1 MNIHQIEQRIL
12 INELMNKQTVNK
24 KMLADALIAGGYRSE
39 LNSQLPVGNAVRMH
53 MIALQVKCKHLG
65 FKLYTRQIGGPQRT
79 VYTITF
85 EAVKYIAFNHGVPQY
100 NEMGEMVDQLYA
112 FPKFSQE
119 EEE

>member
-12 INELMNKQTVNK
+12 INELMNKQIVNK
-24 KMLADALIAGGYRSE
+24 KMLADALIAGGYS
-39 LNSQLPVGNAVRMH
+39 SQLPVSNAVRMH

-85 EAVKYIAFNHGVPQY
+85 EAVKHIAFNYGMPQY
-100 NEMGEMVDQLYA
+100 DEMGEMIDQLYA